1 MFHILLHISA
11 VIIAVSILIA
21 LYRVAKGPSM
31 PDRVI
36 ALDMIGINLIS
47 LVAIVSLIL
56 ETTAF
61 FEVMLLLG
69 ILAFI
74 GTVAFSKFIEKGV
87 VIERKRD

>member
-1 MFHILLHISA
+1 MINILLNTSA
-11 VIIAVSILIA
+11 VIISVSTLIV

-36 ALDMIGINLIS
+36 ALDMIGVNLIS
-47 LVAIVSLIL
+47 LVGVVSLIL

-61 FEVMLLLG
+61 LEVMLLLG